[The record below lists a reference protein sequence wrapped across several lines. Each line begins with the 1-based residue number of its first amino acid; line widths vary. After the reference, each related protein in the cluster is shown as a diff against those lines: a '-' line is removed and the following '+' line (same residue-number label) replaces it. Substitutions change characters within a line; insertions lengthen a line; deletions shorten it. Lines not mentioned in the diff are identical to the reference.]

1 MSAFRHPRGD
11 GWRKTNGTGRVFLV
25 TPAAFR
31 VRGRICE
38 SRRTGD
44 NDLQDILPLEEAASR
59 IKVNPRTDRRCL
71 ISRLHVWI
79 SKMYRIVAFWTHD
92 ETILRV
98 HKPWNGVNGDNG
110 SRACNTDSLY
120 SIHPDA

>member
-1 MSAFRHPRGD
+1 MSAFCHPRGD
-11 GWRKTNGTGRVFLV
+11 GWRKTNGTGCVFLV

-31 VRGRICE
+31 VRGRIRK

-44 NDLQDILPLEEAASR
+44 NDLQDILPLEEAASS
-59 IKVNPRTDRRCL
+59 IEVSPRADRRCL

-79 SKMYRIVAFWTHD
+79 SEMHRIVAFRTHD
-92 ETILRV
+92 ETILRI
-98 HKPWNGVNGDNG
+98 HKPWNRVNGNNG

-120 SIHPDA
+120 SIHPDV